1 MVLSA
6 QPDVWQCLP
15 GDAEFLQQSLNG
27 TSRTFALAIPL
38 LQPARRF
45 RVALTYLLFRVA
57 DSIEDA
63 ADVPCSRKLELLSTL
78 ETALDT
84 AAQVPESDPFIGLWP
99 ADTAVEQLMQATPRL
114 LRLFHELPSAPATVI
129 RRSLC
134 GTLHGM
140 TAFLSGSAG
149 TDRQISIESIPDL
162 RLYCYSVAGI
172 VGELLTDLFV
182 LEHSCPTHVAQDLRE
197 LAVAFGEFLQL
208 INILK
213 DSDGDLSD
221 GRVFIPSGATRQAVT
236 EIALRSHQDAARYLQ
251 LLEQWHFPAD
261 ILAFCRFIFLLAE
274 GSLGCLQQSGPG
286 SKLSRTAVQQILA
299 SVRQSLPD
307 SKEL

>member
-1 MVLSA
+1 MPVSA
-6 QPDVWQCLP
+6 ESHLWQFRP
-15 GDAEFLQQSLNG
+15 GDAEFLLQSLLG

-38 LQPARRF
+38 LEPARRF
-45 RVALTYLLFRVA
+45 QVGLTYLLFRVA

-63 ADVPCSRKLELLSTL
+63 TDVPTSRKLDLLSSL
-78 ETALDT
+78 EAALRTA
-84 AAQVPESDPFIGLWP
+84 PEIADSARFSGMWP
-99 ADTAVEQLMQATPRL
+99 ADSPVEQLMLATPRL
-114 LRLFHELPSAPATVI
+114 VRLFHELPATHSTVI

-134 GTLHGM
+134 GTISGM
-140 TAFLSGSAG
+140 QAFLAGSAG
-149 TDRQISIESIPDL
+149 TDRQISIESLADL

-182 LEHSCPTHVAQDLRE
+182 LEHPCPNEIAQDLRQ

-221 GRVFIPSGATRQAVT
+221 GRIFIPSGATRQAVT
-236 EIALRSHQDAARYLQ
+236 EIALNSHRDAARYLH
-251 LLEQWHFPAD
+251 LLDLWNFPAD

-274 GSLGCLQQSGPG
+274 GSLDCLQQHGPG
-286 SKLSRTAVQQILA
+286 SKLSRTAVQQILRRVQTNPPG
-299 SVRQSLPD
+299 SHL
-307 SKEL
+307 